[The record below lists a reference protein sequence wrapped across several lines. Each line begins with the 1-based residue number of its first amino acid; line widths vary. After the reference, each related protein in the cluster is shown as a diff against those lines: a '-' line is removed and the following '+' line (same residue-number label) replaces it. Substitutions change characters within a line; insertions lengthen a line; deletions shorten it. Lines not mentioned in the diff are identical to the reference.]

1 MEKTYKKV
9 NPVNRTTFFNKIVMV
24 NRKLKDKPKILIQF
38 TAKWLKINKL
48 HNSKLSKL

>member
-1 MEKTYKKV
+1 MIKTALKANQV
-9 NPVNRTTFFNKIVMV
+9 NQITFFNKIVMV
-24 NRKLKDKPKILIQF
+24 NRKLKGKPKILIWY